1 MRTTRRLLIVPAIL
15 VLLVSCGSD
24 KGSGG
29 GTTTAPTVAATTTV
43 GPDTTGDEKPVSG
56 DAAEIVVKVGKDD
69 SPDRVEQVKLGQTV
83 ELRLLSDDDE
93 DYTVEGY
100 NLEGKAAA
108 GVEYDFEFTANRA
121 GQFKVSS
128 KTSGKVL
135 LVIKVA

>member
-24 KGSGG
+24 KDSGG
-29 GTTTAPTVAATTTV
+29 SATTTPPAATTTV

-69 SPDRVEQVKLGQTV
+69 SADRIEQVKLGQTV

-93 DYTVEGY
+93 AYVVEGY

-108 GVEYDFEFTANRA
+108 GVEFDFEFTADKA
-121 GQFKVSS
+121 GQFKDTSN
-128 KTSGKVL
+128 TSGTVL
-135 LVIKVA
+135 LVINVS

>member
-15 VLLVSCGSD
+15 VLLVSCSSS

-29 GTTTAPTVAATTTV
+29 AATTAAAATTTV
-43 GPDTTGDEKPVSG
+43 GPDGTGDEKPVSG

-69 SPDRVEQVKLGQTV
+69 SPDRVEHVKLGQTV

-93 DYTVEGY
+93 DYIVEGY

-108 GVEYDFEFTANRA
+108 GVEYDAEFTADKA

-128 KTSGKVL
+128 KTSGNVL
-135 LVIKVA
+135 LVIAVS

>member
-1 MRTTRRLLIVPAIL
+1 MRTSRRLLIVPAIL
-15 VLLVSCGSD
+15 VLLVSCSSS
-24 KGSGG
+24 KGAKG
-29 GTTTAPTVAATTTV
+29 GTTTSAPAATTTA
-43 GPDTTGDEKPVSG
+43 GPDASGDEKPASG

-69 SPDRVEQVKLGQTV
+69 SPDRIEHVALGQTV

-108 GVEYDFEFTANRA
+108 GVEYDAEFTADKA
-121 GQFKVSS
+121 GQFAVSS

-135 LVIKVA
+135 LVIAVS

>member
-15 VLLVSCGSD
+15 VLLVSCGSS
-24 KGSGG
+24 KGANGG
-29 GTTTAPTVAATTTV
+29 ATTTAPAATTTASAD
-43 GPDTTGDEKPVSG
+43 GGGDEKPVSG

-69 SPDRVEQVKLGQTV
+69 SPDRVEQVKLGQNV

-108 GVEYDFEFTANRA
+108 GVEYDVEFVADKA
-121 GQFKVSS
+121 GRFDVSS

-135 LVIKVA
+135 LVIAVS

>member
-15 VLLVSCGSD
+15 VLLVSCGSN
-24 KGSGG
+24 KGSSG
-29 GTTTAPTVAATTTV
+29 GTTTAPAATTTV
-43 GPDTTGDEKPVSG
+43 GPDTSGDEKPVSG

-69 SPDRVEQVKLGQTV
+69 SPDRVEHVTLGQTV

-100 NLEGKAAA
+100 DLEGKAAA
-108 GVEYDFEFTANRA
+108 GVEYDFESSPIKPVGSKSTATRA
-121 GQFKVSS
+121 
-128 KTSGKVL
+128 TKVL

>member
-29 GTTTAPTVAATTTV
+29 VTTTAARATTV

-56 DAAEIVVKVGKDD
+56 DAAEIVVKVARTTALIE
-69 SPDRVEQVKLGQTV
+69 SSRSTRPDGRTAP
-83 ELRLLSDDDE
+83 LSDDDE

-108 GVEYDFEFTANRA
+108 VSSTTRIHRRQS

-128 KTSGKVL
+128 KTSGRCCS
-135 LVIKVA
+135 

>member
-29 GTTTAPTVAATTTV
+29 GTTTAPPPIATTAA
-43 GPDTTGDEKPVSG
+43 PDTTGVEKPVSG

-100 NLEGKAAA
+100 DLEGKAAA
-108 GVEYDFEFTANRA
+108 GVEYDFEFTADKA
-121 GQFKVSS
+121 GKFKVSS
-128 KTSGKVL
+128 KTSGDVL
-135 LVIKVA
+135 LVINVA

>member
-1 MRTTRRLLIVPAIL
+1 MRTTRRHLIVPAIL

-29 GTTTAPTVAATTTV
+29 STTTAPPAAATTV

-69 SPDRVEQVKLGQTV
+69 SADRVEQVKLGQTV

-108 GVEYDFEFTANRA
+108 GVEYDFEFTADKA
-121 GQFKVSS
+121 GRFKVSS
-128 KTSGKVL
+128 NTSGKVL
-135 LVIKVA
+135 LVINVT

>member
-15 VLLVSCGSD
+15 VLLVSCGSE

-29 GTTTAPTVAATTTV
+29 STSTTPPAATTV
-43 GPDTTGDEKPVSG
+43 GPDTSGDEKPVSG

-69 SPDRVEQVKLGQTV
+69 SADRIEQVKLGQTV

-100 NLEGKAAA
+100 NLEKKAAA
-108 GVEYDFEFTANRA
+108 GVEADFEFTADKA

-128 KTSGKVL
+128 NTSGNVL
-135 LVIKVA
+135 LVISVS